1 MSFSILCESC
11 ITDSGETSRGG
22 ILEKAYD
29 CERKFGMK
37 HIAIIS
43 PGILPVPATKG
54 GAVESLL
61 TFLAEENEKVEG
73 VKFDLFSIS
82 AGEPNTKIY
91 KNTAVYEV
99 KKSAFTALS
108 DKIADKIYRT
118 LPGDVSAKRFFD
130 KTIISVVK
138 KVLATAQYRYD
149 AIVVE
154 NQMSL
159 AVKVIESGLAGDCPV
174 FFHMHNDVDIYRSPY
189 YCRELAAKGV
199 TFICVSEYIKNSVQ
213 KWAPDANIKVL
224 YNGTDTNIFD
234 YELNKNRDM
243 VREELG
249 IAPEETVF
257 LYSGRIIRQKGVSEL
272 IDAYEAFLKKNKG
285 ASSRL
290 LIVGLGDIPTKYEK
304 HIIEKCTKVGD
315 NILYHKKVDAKRMAE
330 IVACADVVTIPT
342 MDEEP
347 FGMVAI
353 EAMAMGKPVI
363 ATESGALCEL
373 LTGDNAVLVPKDEN
387 LIGGLSEGF
396 RALMDAH
403 LREKLGK
410 GSVNLFVEK
419 GEWHKDS
426 FYRNFCELLGIIH
439 ECKAL

>member
-1 MSFSILCESC
+1 MNFSILCENC

-22 ILEKAYD
+22 LQEKAYD

-73 VKFDLFSIS
+73 VKFDLFSVS
-82 AGEPNTKIY
+82 DNEPNAKIY
-91 KNTAVYEV
+91 KNTTVYGV
-99 KKSAFTALS
+99 KKSAFTALL

-118 LPGDVSAKRFFD
+118 LPGDVSARRFFD
-130 KTIISVVK
+130 KTIVSVVK
-138 KVLATAQYRYD
+138 NVLTVSKHRYD

-159 AVKVIESGLAGDCPV
+159 AIKVIESGIAKGCPV
-174 FFHMHNDVDIYRSPY
+174 FFHMHNDVDIYRSPH

-199 TFICVSEYIKNSVQ
+199 TFICVSEYIKKSVL
-213 KWAPDANIKVL
+213 KWAPGANIKVL
-224 YNGTDTNIFD
+224 YNGTDTDVFD
-234 YELNKNRDM
+234 YELNKKRNT
-243 VREELG
+243 VRRELG
-249 IAPEETVF
+249 LTPDETVF
-257 LYSGRIIRQKGVSEL
+257 LYSGRIIKQKGVSEL
-272 IDAYEAFLKKNKG
+272 IDAYDAFLKKNGG

-290 LIVGLGDIPTKYEK
+290 LIVGLSDIPTKYEK
-304 HIIEKCTKVGD
+304 HIIKKCAKVGD

-363 ATESGALCEL
+363 ATESGALTEL

-387 LIGGLSEGF
+387 LIGSLSEGF
-396 RALMDAH
+396 RALMDVN

-410 GSVNLFVEK
+410 GSEKLFAEK

-439 ECKAL
+439 ECKTL